1 MANTSRILSITHTSQ
16 GTTLARKLP
25 YPFLHGKPSALIRE
39 RWHDCDAL
47 VVFLALGAVVRL
59 ISPLI
64 SNKHDDPAVIC
75 VNSDGRWVVPVIGGH
90 SRSADQLAVEIAD
103 LLRAVPVI
111 TTASETEAAAATIP
125 QPVQGA
131 APVITTASERG
142 HTGAARDGQ
151 ATMEHDLKEQ
161 IFVVGVGLSS
171 YCTPANL
178 TQVVD
183 RALSEG
189 NISRQAIESLATIDL
204 RMNHPAIR
212 SFNLP
217 VRSYPA
223 QHLSQVDIP
232 NPSQVVRDAVGTP
245 SVAEAAALL
254 AAGPG
259 ASLVVAKI
267 TATTATVAIAR
278 RVRPRGSLSI
288 VGIGPG
294 NSLHRTPAATAAIR
308 NAEMVI
314 GYDAYV
320 DMCLSILSPHQ
331 IVERSPIGAEV
342 ERVDRAVRIAAGG
355 MRVVLVCSGDP
366 GIYAMASPVFEKLD
380 TLSDDPW
387 IRDMDVT
394 VVPGVTA
401 AQAAASL
408 LGAPLGHDHA
418 YISLS
423 DLLTPWAIIENRL
436 RAAASSGMSIALY
449 NPASSRRRSQLELA
463 RTILLEIL
471 PPDTP
476 VGVVDNAMRPSEQ
489 QQVVTLETL
498 NTESCSMASCLLIGS
513 RDTRISSISLCR
525 NTRPVGMYTPRGYA
539 AR

>member
-1 MANTSRILSITHTSQ
+1 MANTSHILSITHTSQ
-16 GTTLARKLP
+16 GAILARKLP
-25 YPFLHGKPSALIRE
+25 YPLVEGKPSSLIRE
-39 RWHDCDAL
+39 HWHDCDAL

-64 SNKHDDPAVIC
+64 SNKHDDPAVVC
-75 VNSDGRWVVPVIGGH
+75 VNSDGRWVIPVTGGH
-90 SRSADQLAVEIAD
+90 SRNANQLAVEIAD
-103 LLRAVPVI
+103 LLGAMPVITTASDAEAAAATMPQPVLGAMPVI
-111 TTASETEAAAATIP
+111 TTASESGYIDADGDGHAT
-125 QPVQGA
+125 V
-131 APVITTASERG
+131 
-142 HTGAARDGQ
+142 
-151 ATMEHDLKEQ
+151 EHGFKEK

-171 YCTPANL
+171 YCTPADL
-178 TQVVD
+178 IQVVEGV
-183 RALSEG
+183 LSES
-189 NISRQAIESLATIDL
+189 NISRQAIESLATIDT
-204 RMNHPAIR
+204 RRDHPAVR

-217 VRSYPA
+217 VRSYTA

-232 NPSQVVRDAVGTP
+232 NPSQVVRDTVGTP

-259 ASLVVAKI
+259 AILVVDKI

-278 RVRPRGSLSI
+278 RIRPRGSLSI

-294 NSLHRTPAATAAIR
+294 SSLHRTPAATAAIR

-314 GYDAYV
+314 GYGAYV
-320 DMCLSILSPHQ
+320 DMCLPILGPHQ
-331 IVERSPIGAEV
+331 IVERFPIGAEV
-342 ERVDRAVRIAAGG
+342 ERVDRAVRVAAGG
-355 MRVVLVCSGDP
+355 MKVVLVCSGDP

-380 TLSDDPW
+380 ALSDDPW
-387 IRDMDVT
+387 IHDMDIT

-401 AQAAASL
+401 AQATASL

-423 DLLTPWAIIENRL
+423 DLLTPWDTIENRL

-449 NPASSRRRSQLELA
+449 NPASSRRRAQLELA
-463 RTILLEIL
+463 RNILLEIL

-476 VGVVDNAMRPSEQ
+476 VGVVDNAMRPAER

-498 NTESCSMASCLLIGS
+498 DAESCTMTSCLLIGS
-513 RDTRISSISLCR
+513 KDTRLSSIS
-525 NTRPVGMYTPRGYA
+525 TGTSTKSAGMYTPRGYV